1 MTTSYIL
8 PYDLQDLSM
17 ADNDY
22 LLYDNS
28 VDSILG
34 LSNKA
39 TVDHMD
45 DLLWNF
51 DHTNFA
57 INNDHTDCKL
67 FDTASYNLSTEARSI
82 TFPKFQISRDANKE
96 HRT

>member
-8 PYDLQDLSM
+8 PYDIQDLAM

-28 VDSILG
+28 VDNILG
-34 LSNKA
+34 LSNNA

-51 DHTNFA
+51 DHANFA
-57 INNDHTDCKL
+57 INDDDTDCRF
-67 FDTASYNLSTEARSI
+67 FDTASYDLSTEVRSF
-82 TFPKFQISRDANKE
+82 TFSNFQISRDTNKE